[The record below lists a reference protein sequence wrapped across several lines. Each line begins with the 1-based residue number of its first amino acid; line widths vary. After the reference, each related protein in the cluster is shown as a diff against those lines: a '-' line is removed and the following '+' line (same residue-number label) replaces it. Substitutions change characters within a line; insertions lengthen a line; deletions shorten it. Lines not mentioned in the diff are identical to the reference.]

1 MIKSVTFYV
10 RYSQKQ
16 QNEKIR
22 GNYDLMYEGEIFEMN
37 HSTSYGN
44 IKEQKSG
51 SK

>member
-1 MIKSVTFYV
+1 MNKSVTFMFDTHK
-10 RYSQKQ
+10 KQ

-37 HSTSYGN
+37 HSTSFGN